1 MALTPLV
8 FESSYLNSVAGG
20 KSALDS
26 RRLHIFS
33 TTEAQAFMRGYG
45 FDPGLESDLEK
56 LWDYYRRA
64 FVLLTEKL
72 GYSIQDIPDIF
83 HDRKDLKQIENLLL
97 MASKT
102 DSSPEQKWACALL
115 RAMHV
120 FIHSEN
126 DLFSSYA
133 LEIQKQILSP
143 FESRIIVDG
152 THHRTVLRAND
163 SHFADVE
170 LELFQVKPFKTS
182 TSTVLKLLA
191 KPDALAMRVYDK
203 LGVRFVTK
211 NVFDS
216 FQVIR
221 LLVKENLIS
230 FPHIMPDQSSNNI
243 YPVSLFIEICGDLL
257 KEGKNLS
264 SEQISQRLLSSLKD
278 HPEHESLF
286 KKENSFSGLDY
297 KFIKF
302 ITRKL
307 VRVPKNERE
316 FFTFFFPYEVQ
327 IMDREAYAKVLSGP
341 SEHVAYKERQV
352 EAARK
357 RLFPE

>member
-1 MALTPLV
+1 MPTKLI
-8 FESSYLNSVAGG
+8 FDSSYLNSVAGG

-26 RRLHIFS
+26 RRLHVQSIE
-33 TTEAQAFMRGYG
+33 EAQAFMRGYG
-45 FDPGLESDLEK
+45 FDPDIEGDLEK

-64 FVLLTEKL
+64 YVLLTEKL
-72 GYSIQDIPDIF
+72 GYSPQEIPPVF
-83 HDRKDLKQIENLLL
+83 HDKKDLKAIENLLL
-97 MASKT
+97 FASQVE
-102 DSSPEQKWACALL
+102 SSLEQKWACALL

-152 THHRTVLRAND
+152 TNHRTVLKATD
-163 SHFADVE
+163 SQNEDVE

-203 LGVRFVTK
+203 LGVRLVTK
-211 NVFDS
+211 NLFDS

-243 YPVSLFIEICGDLL
+243 YPVSLFIETCRDLL
-257 KEGKNLS
+257 REGKSYS
-264 SEQISQRLLSSLKD
+264 SDEISKRLMEALKD
-278 HPEHESLF
+278 HPEQVSLF
-286 KKENSFSGLDY
+286 KKENSFSGFDY

-307 VRVPKNERE
+307 VRVQKSERE
-316 FFTFFFPYEVQ
+316 HFTFFFPYEVQ
-327 IMDREAYAKVLSGP
+327 IMDQEAYAKILSGP
-341 SEHVAYKERQV
+341 SEHVAYKERQI

-357 RLFPE
+357 RLFPQ